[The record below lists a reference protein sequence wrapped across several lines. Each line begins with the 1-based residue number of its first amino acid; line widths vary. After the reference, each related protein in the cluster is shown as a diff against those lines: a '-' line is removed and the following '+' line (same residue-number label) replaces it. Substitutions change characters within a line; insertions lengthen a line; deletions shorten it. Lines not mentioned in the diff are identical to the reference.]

1 METMI
6 RTLAPAL
13 ALVVVAVAAAA
24 GATVDELAGGLNLV
38 PLHGASPPALALE
51 RLADGKTVALP
62 ALQGRPVLI
71 YFWATWCPYCSRELP
86 STIEQVHREF
96 GPRGLV
102 VLAVNM
108 EESRETVRAWVR
120 DRKLTMDVLLD
131 ISGAVNGAWGVAYSP
146 VVFVVGR
153 DGRLVARAIGTR
165 DWTAPEGRAFL
176 EALMAR

>member
-1 METMI
+1 MSRPLVTALML
-6 RTLAPAL
+6 TL
-13 ALVVVAVAAAA
+13 VAVLPAA
-24 GATVDELAGGLNLV
+24 GATVDELAGALNLV
-38 PLHGASPPALALE
+38 PLHGAAPPSFALE
-51 RLADGKTVALP
+51 RLADGQTVALSS
-62 ALQGRPVLI
+62 LHGRPVLV
-71 YFWATWCPYCSRELP
+71 YFWATWCPHCSRELP

-96 GPRGLV
+96 GPRGLA

-108 EESRETVRAWVR
+108 EESRDKVRAWVN

-146 VVFVVGR
+146 VVFVIGR

-165 DWTAPEGRAFL
+165 DWTAPEGRAFF

>member
-1 METMI
+1 MM
-6 RTLAPAL
+6 RTLATAMIL
-13 ALVVVAVAAAA
+13 TLVAAAPVA
-24 GATVDELAGGLNLV
+24 GATVDELAGALNLV
-38 PLHGASPPALALE
+38 PLHGVAPPAFALE
-51 RLADGKTVALP
+51 RLTDGKTIAL
-62 ALQGRPVLI
+62 ASLQGRPVLV

-86 STIEQVHREF
+86 SAIEHIHREF

-131 ISGAVNGAWGVAYSP
+131 MSGAVNGAWGVAYSP

-165 DWTAPEGRAFL
+165 DWTAPEGRAFF

>member
-1 METMI
+1 MSRPLVTALM
-6 RTLAPAL
+6 L
-13 ALVVVAVAAAA
+13 ALVAVVPAA
-24 GATVDELAGGLNLV
+24 GATVDELAGALNLV
-38 PLHGASPPALALE
+38 PLHGAAPPSFALE
-51 RLADGKTVALP
+51 RLADGKTVALSS
-62 ALQGRPVLI
+62 LQGRPVLV

-96 GPRGLV
+96 GPRGLA

-108 EESRETVRAWVR
+108 EESREKVRAWVN

-146 VVFVVGR
+146 MVFVIGR

-165 DWTAPEGRAFL
+165 DWTAPEGRAFF

>member
-1 METMI
+1 MI
-6 RTLAPAL
+6 RTLAAAL
-13 ALVVVAVAAAA
+13 ALIVVAAASAA
-24 GATVDELAGGLNLV
+24 GATVDELAAELNLV
-38 PLHGASPPALALE
+38 PLHGAAPPAFALE

-62 ALQGRPVLI
+62 SLQGRPVLI

-96 GPRGLV
+96 GPRGLA

-108 EESRETVRAWVR
+108 EESRETVRAWVH

-131 ISGAVNGAWGVAYSP
+131 VSGAVNGAWGVAYSP

-165 DWTAPEGRAFL
+165 EWTAPEGRAFL

>member
-1 METMI
+1 MI
-6 RTLAPAL
+6 RTLTAAL
-13 ALVVVAVAAAA
+13 ALVVVAAASAA
-24 GATVDELAGGLNLV
+24 GATVDELASELNLV
-38 PLHGASPPALALE
+38 PLHGAAPPAFALE
-51 RLADGKTVALP
+51 RLADGKTVALSS
-62 ALQGRPVLI
+62 LQGRPVLI

-108 EESRETVRAWVR
+108 EESRDTVRAWVR

-165 DWTAPEGRAFL
+165 EWTAPEGRAFF

>member
-1 METMI
+1 MSRPLVTALML
-6 RTLAPAL
+6 TLL
-13 ALVVVAVAAAA
+13 AVVPAA
-24 GATVDELAGGLNLV
+24 GATVDELAGALNLV
-38 PLHGASPPALALE
+38 PLHGAAPPSFALE
-51 RLADGKTVALP
+51 RLADGKTVALSS
-62 ALQGRPVLI
+62 LQGRPVLV

-96 GPRGLV
+96 GPRGLA

-108 EESRETVRAWVR
+108 EESREKVRAWVN

-146 VVFVVGR
+146 VVFVIGR

-165 DWTAPEGRAFL
+165 DWTAPEGRAFF

>member
-1 METMI
+1 MSRPLVTALML
-6 RTLAPAL
+6 TLL
-13 ALVVVAVAAAA
+13 AVVPAA
-24 GATVDELAGGLNLV
+24 GATVDELAGALNLV
-38 PLHGASPPALALE
+38 PLHGATPPSFALE
-51 RLADGKTVALP
+51 RLADGKTVALSS
-62 ALQGRPVLI
+62 LQGRPVLV

-96 GPRGLV
+96 GPRGLA

-108 EESRETVRAWVR
+108 EESREKVRAWVN

-131 ISGAVNGAWGVAYSP
+131 VSGAVNGAWGVAYSP
-146 VVFVVGR
+146 VVFVIGR

-165 DWTAPEGRAFL
+165 DWTAPEGRAFF

>member
-1 METMI
+1 MTL
-6 RTLAPAL
+6 RTLATT
-13 ALVVVAVAAAA
+13 LVFTLVAVTPAA
-24 GATVDELAGGLNLV
+24 GATVDELAGALNLV
-38 PLHGASPPALALE
+38 SLHGAAPPSLSLE
-51 RLADGKTVALP
+51 RLADGKTVALSS
-62 ALQGRPVLI
+62 LQGRPVLV

-86 STIEQVHREF
+86 SAIEQIHREF

-120 DRKLTMDVLLD
+120 DHKLTMDVLLD

-165 DWTAPEGRAFL
+165 EWDAPEGRAFF

>member
-1 METMI
+1 MSRALTAVLVL
-6 RTLAPAL
+6 TLVSVAPAS
-13 ALVVVAVAAAA
+13 
-24 GATVDELAGGLNLV
+24 GATVDELAAALNLV
-38 PLHGASPPALALE
+38 PLYGAAPPALALE
-51 RLADGKTVALP
+51 RLADGATVTLP
-62 ALQGRPVLI
+62 SLQGRPVLV

-120 DRKLTMDVLLD
+120 AHKLTMDVLLD
-131 ISGAVNGAWGVAYSP
+131 LSGAVNGAWGVAYSP

>member
-1 METMI
+1 ML
-6 RTLAPAL
+6 TLL
-13 ALVVVAVAAAA
+13 AVVPAA
-24 GATVDELAGGLNLV
+24 GATVDELAGELNLV
-38 PLHGASPPALALE
+38 PLHGAAPQSFALE
-51 RLADGKTVALP
+51 RLADGKIIALSS
-62 ALQGRPVLI
+62 LKGRPVLI

-96 GPRGLV
+96 GPRGLA

-108 EESRETVRAWVR
+108 EESREKVRAWVN

-131 ISGAVNGAWGVAYSP
+131 VSGAVNGAWGVAYSP
-146 VVFVVGR
+146 VVFVIGR

-165 DWTAPEGRAFL
+165 DWTAPEGRAFF

>member
-1 METMI
+1 MSRPLVTALML
-6 RTLAPAL
+6 TLL
-13 ALVVVAVAAAA
+13 AVVPAA
-24 GATVDELAGGLNLV
+24 GATVDELAGALNLV
-38 PLHGASPPALALE
+38 PLHGAAPPSFALE
-51 RLADGKTVALP
+51 RLADGKTVALSS
-62 ALQGRPVLI
+62 LQGRPVLV

-96 GPRGLV
+96 GPRGLA

-108 EESRETVRAWVR
+108 EESREKVRAWVN

-131 ISGAVNGAWGVAYSP
+131 ISGSVNGAWGVAYSP
-146 VVFVVGR
+146 VVFVIGR

-165 DWTAPEGRAFL
+165 DWTTPEGRAFF

>member
-1 METMI
+1 MV
-6 RTLAPAL
+6 RTLATAL
-13 ALVVVAVAAAA
+13 ALVVVAVAPAA
-24 GATVDELAGGLNLV
+24 GATVDELASALNLV
-38 PLHGASPPALALE
+38 PLHGAPPPALALE

-62 ALQGRPVLI
+62 SLQGRPVLI
-71 YFWATWCPYCSRELP
+71 YFWATWCPYCSKELP

-96 GPRGLV
+96 GPRGLA

-146 VVFVVGR
+146 VVFVLGR